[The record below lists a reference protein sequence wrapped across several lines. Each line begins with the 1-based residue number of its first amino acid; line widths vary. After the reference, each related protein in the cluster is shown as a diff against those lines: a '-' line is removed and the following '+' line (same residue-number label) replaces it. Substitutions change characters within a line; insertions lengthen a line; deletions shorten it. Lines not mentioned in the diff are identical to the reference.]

1 MSVPDY
7 PAEHARLRDLIGVLG
22 KAAPGPVSGFARLH
36 GSAVTGGALDR
47 HVKELMALA
56 VAICSHCHGCIG
68 YHVHDALDAGATREQ
83 IIETIGVA
91 VMMGGG
97 PALVYGAEA
106 LDALDQF
113 LGGAASQGGRA

>member
-1 MSVPDY
+1 VSAVDFA
-7 PAEHARLRDLIGVLG
+7 AEHQRLQALIAELG
-22 KAAPGPVSGFARLH
+22 RAAPGPVSGFARMH
-36 GSAVTGGALDR
+36 ASAITPGALER

-83 IIETIGVA
+83 VIETIGVA

-97 PALVYGAEA
+97 PALIFGAEA
-106 LDALDQF
+106 LEALQQ
-113 LGGAASQGGRA
+113 LEPRRH

>member
-1 MSVPDY
+1 MSAPDY
-7 PAEHARLRDLIGVLG
+7 RAEHARMRGLIAVLG
-22 KAAPGPVSGFARLH
+22 EAAPGPVSGFARMH
-36 GSAVTGGALDR
+36 GSAVMTGALDR

-56 VAICSHCHGCIG
+56 IAICAHCQGCIG

-83 IIETIGVA
+83 VVEAIGVA

-106 LDALDQF
+106 LDALNQF
-113 LGGAASQGGRA
+113 QPE

>member
-1 MSVPDY
+1 MSAPD
-7 PAEHARLRDLIGVLG
+7 EHARLRALIAELG
-22 KAAPGPVSGFARLH
+22 SAAPGPVSGFARMH
-36 GSAVTGGALDR
+36 ASAITPGALER

-56 VAICSHCHGCIG
+56 IAITTHCQGCVG
-68 YHVHDALDAGATREQ
+68 YHVHDALDAGATHEQ

-106 LDALDQF
+106 LDALKQF
-113 LGGAASQGGRA
+113 ETA

>member
-1 MSVPDY
+1 VS
-7 PAEHARLRDLIGVLG
+7 AAASEHARLRALISELG
-22 KAAPGPVSGFARLH
+22 TAAPGPVSGFARMH
-36 GSAVTGGALDR
+36 GSAITPGALDR

-56 VAICSHCHGCIG
+56 IAICSHCQGCIG
-68 YHVHDALDAGATREQ
+68 YHIHDALDAGATREQ

-106 LDALDQF
+106 LGVLNQLEPA
-113 LGGAASQGGRA
+113 

>member
-1 MSVPDY
+1 MSAPDY
-7 PAEHARLRDLIGVLG
+7 PAEHARLRTLIGGLSED
-22 KAAPGPVSGFARLH
+22 APGPVSGFARLH
-36 GSAVTGGALDR
+36 ASAVTPGALER

-56 VAICSHCHGCIG
+56 IAICAHCGGCIG

-83 IIETIGVA
+83 VIEAIGVA

-106 LDALDQF
+106 RDALDQF
-113 LGGAASQGGRA
+113 LAA

>member
-1 MSVPDY
+1 MSAPDY
-7 PAEHARLRDLIGVLG
+7 PAEHARLRALIGELG
-22 KAAPGPVSGFARLH
+22 KAAPGPVSGFARMH
-36 GSAVTGGALDR
+36 GSAVTTGALDR

-56 VAICSHCHGCIG
+56 IAICTHCQGCVG

-83 IIETIGVA
+83 ITETIGVA

-106 LDALDQF
+106 LDALNQF
-113 LGGAASQGGRA
+113 ESG